1 MLKKHSQFF
10 ARLMMAVDCLIVTVS
25 AVVVYWFVNSFEML
39 YPPVYYL
46 WLLPV
51 FVLVWVCLLLYLG
64 IYESFR
70 MKSIGQVCGI
80 IFTAGFFGFI
90 VFGNISYLCKLTY
103 LSRILM
109 GYSFVLAA
117 VFLTIVKVLTIF
129 VFRRLRREGFNF
141 RNILIVG
148 TSERACQLIRE
159 IDAHQELGLR
169 IVGIIDDDASL
180 HNRLVGGYLVL
191 GGLSELPNILRSNP
205 IDRVIF
211 VVPRGWLSYIEEA
224 VLYCETLGV
233 TVSIAVD
240 LFKTKFTIARDENF
254 MGIPMIS
261 FESTP
266 DKIGQLFIKRLFDFV
281 AAGIGMIVLA
291 PLFFTISAL
300 VKVTSPGPIY
310 FKQKRCSIN
319 GRIFELYKFRTMVVD
334 AEAKLEDLMKH
345 NEMKGPTFK
354 MAKDPRITPIGQFLR
369 KTSLDE
375 LPQLLNVFKGEMSLV
390 GPRPPIPKEVE
401 QYDHWQRRRLSMRPG
416 ITCLWQVGGRNKIT
430 DFNEWARLDL
440 EYIDKWSLALDFKIL
455 LKTVPVVL
463 FWFGAK

>member
-1 MLKKHSQFF
+1 M
-10 ARLMMAVDCLIVTVS
+10 VIDCIIVAIS
-25 AVVVYWFVNSFEML
+25 AVIVYLVVNHSEML

-46 WLLPV
+46 WLLPI
-51 FVLVWVCLLLYLG
+51 FVLIWACLLLYLG
-64 IYESFR
+64 MYESFR
-70 MKSIGQVCGI
+70 MKSFGKVLGI
-80 IFTAGFFGFI
+80 ILTAGLVGFI
-90 VFGNISYLCKLTY
+90 IFGNISYLCKLTY
-103 LSRILM
+103 LSRFLM
-109 GYSFVLAA
+109 AYSFILAA
-117 VFLTIVKVLTIF
+117 VLLTLVKIVTIG

-148 TSERACQLIRE
+148 TSQRACQLIAE

-169 IVGIIDDDASL
+169 IVGLIDDDVSM
-180 HNRLVGGYLVL
+180 HNRLVSGHLVL
-191 GGLSELPNILRSNP
+191 GGLSELPNLLRSNP

-266 DKIGQLFIKRLFDFV
+266 DKVGQLFVKRLFDFV

-300 VKVTSPGPIY
+300 VKWTSPGPVF

-319 GRIFELYKFRTMVVD
+319 GRVFELYKFRTMVID
-334 AEAKLEDLMKH
+334 AEAKLEELLKH

-440 EYIDKWSLALDFKIL
+440 EYIDNWSLMLDLKIL

-463 FWFGAK
+463 FGIGAK